1 MVCYTFIAVTNLIIL
16 RKYIRLPGLDKAF
29 FRPMAACLGMGAGAS
44 ITYRLVSGL
53 LGNTIG
59 VLAAICVA
67 FVLYVGLLL
76 ALHALERDDVLMMPK
91 GQTLVRLLR
100 L

>member
-1 MVCYTFIAVTNLIIL
+1 MRLDGRRNSSNIEDRRHISGKAIGIGGGITGVIVAAIITL
-16 RKYIRLPGLDKAF
+16 L
-29 FRPMAACLGMGAGAS
+29 
-44 ITYRLVSGL
+44 SGGSL
-53 LGNTIG
+53 TDVARNTIG

>member
-1 MVCYTFIAVTNLIIL
+1 M
-16 RKYIRLPGLDKAF
+16 
-29 FRPMAACLGMGAGAS
+29 
-44 ITYRLVSGL
+44 
-53 LGNTIG
+53 
-59 VLAAICVA
+59 LAAICVA

>member
-1 MVCYTFIAVTNLIIL
+1 MAAFDRIL
-16 RKYIRLPGLDKAF
+16 SGLPGLDKAF

-44 ITYRLVSGL
+44 IIYRLVSGF